1 MKNRWLQDVFDVPL
15 VIMLTDDE
23 KFLFKQELKVPD
35 VKKFTKANAKDIIAV
50 GFDVKKTFIFSDF
63 EYMGGAF
70 YENVITIAKYITT
83 NQSKAVF
90 GFDDSANIGKIFFAA
105 VQVATAFATTF
116 PHIFGTDTKKV
127 ASIPCL
133 IPCAIDQDPYFRLAR
148 DVAPRAKFQKP
159 ALIHSMFFP
168 ALGGPGSKMS
178 ASDPNSSIY
187 MTDTAKE
194 MYVLLYFYLIW
205 YNILL
210 IVT

>member
-1 MKNRWLQDVFDVPL
+1 
-15 VIMLTDDE
+15 MLTDDE
-23 KFLFKQELKVPD
+23 KFLFKQELKIAD
-35 VKKFTKANAKDIIAV
+35 VKKFTRTNAKDIVAV

-63 EYMGGAF
+63 DYMGGAF

-83 NQSKAVF
+83 NQSKSIF
-90 GFDDSANIGKIFFAA
+90 GFDDSANIGKVFFAS

-116 PHIFGTDTKKV
+116 PHIFGTDTKKA

-133 IPCAIDQDPYFRLAR
+133 IPCAIDQDPYFRIAR

-178 ASDPNSSIY
+178 ASDPTSSIY
-187 MTDTAKE
+187 MTDTGKE
-194 MYVLLYFYLIW
+194 MYASFLNMPDESDVS
-205 YNILL
+205 
-210 IVT
+210 